1 MIKINLICLGD
12 IKEKYLKDAIL
23 EYAAVKRNGENKEYF
38 HTYVDAGVVFTNKSA
53 QLSLDIP
60 TDNLQQYNGTTWESV
75 DIPELN
81 AVIDKTLSDAQSE
94 LDDLKFY
101 PMVKLGFM
109 YRF

>member
-1 MIKINLICLGD
+1 MHGTADLDWKYRGPYLGTGFDIGLFAGLKIYI
-12 IKEKYLKDAIL
+12 
-23 EYAAVKRNGENKEYF
+23 
-38 HTYVDAGVVFTNKSA
+38 DAGVVFTNKSA

-81 AVIDKTLSDAQSE
+81 AVIDETLSDAQSE